1 MTTENAFATM
11 SSEPDEGKKY
21 FTVSEAN
28 RALPYV
34 SKIVNEVTEC
44 YKEAVAIRNQVERSQ
59 LQDDADRLHDE
70 YEQAM
75 DRLNGLL
82 DELHQ
87 VGVELKDFE
96 KGLLDFP
103 AMHDGREVYL
113 CWRSGEE
120 CVHSWHE
127 LDAGF
132 AGRQDVS
139 VLEVE

>member
-11 SSEPDEGKKY
+11 SSEPHEGKKY

-34 SKIVNEVTEC
+34 SKIVTEVTEC
-44 YKEAVAIRNQVERSQ
+44 YKQAVAIRNQIEQSQ
-59 LQDDADRLHDE
+59 HQDDADRFHDE
-70 YEQAM
+70 YERAM

-82 DELHQ
+82 DEVRQ

-103 AMHDGREVYL
+103 AVHDGREVYL
-113 CWRSGEE
+113 CWHSGEE

>member
-1 MTTENAFATM
+1 MTTKNAFATM
-11 SSEPDEGKKY
+11 SSEPHEGKKY

-34 SKIVNEVTEC
+34 SKIVTEVTEC
-44 YKEAVAIRNQVERSQ
+44 YKQAVAIRNQVERSQ
-59 LQDDADRLHDE
+59 LQADADRHHDE

-139 VLEVE
+139 VLEAE